1 MSKASGC
8 DRIPAELFQIL
19 NMMLLKCCAQYA
31 NKFGKFSSGHSIEK
45 VTLIPIPKKGNA
57 KEHSNYCTIA
67 LISHSSKVIFKI
79 LQERLQQF
87 VKRELSDVQVGPR
100 KGKGTR
106 DQIANIH
113 WIIDKAR
120 RFQKTSTLTL
130 LTMLKSLTVSTK
142 TNYGKFL
149 KRWIY

>member
-1 MSKASGC
+1 M
-8 DRIPAELFQIL
+8 
-19 NMMLLKCCAQYA
+19 
-31 NKFGKFSSGHSIEK
+31 
-45 VTLIPIPKKGNA
+45 
-57 KEHSNYCTIA
+57 
-67 LISHSSKVIFKI
+67 
-79 LQERLQQF
+79 
-87 VKRELSDVQVGPR
+87 KRELSDVQVGPR

>member
-1 MSKASGC
+1 M
-8 DRIPAELFQIL
+8 PANLENLAVATEL
-19 NMMLLKCCAQYA
+19 
-31 NKFGKFSSGHSIEK
+31 EK
-45 VTLIPIPKKGNA
+45 VSFLSSPEEGKCKRVFKLLHN
-57 KEHSNYCTIA
+57 CT
-67 LISHSSKVIFKI
+67 HFTWYKVIFKI

-87 VKRELSDVQVGPR
+87 MKRELSDVQVGPR